1 MEHVTEWQ
9 ASATSESY
17 TDSATARPRA
27 RIGGESR
34 HANDLERLFRVP
46 PEKSG
51 LAAPAQL
58 PGVQGW

>member
-17 TDSATARPRA
+17 TDSATAYPRP

-34 HANDLERLFRVP
+34 HANGLARLFRVL

-51 LAAPAQL
+51 LAAPVQL

>member
-17 TDSATARPRA
+17 TDSATAYPRA

-34 HANDLERLFRVP
+34 HVNGLEMPFRVL

-51 LAAPAQL
+51 LAAAPQL